1 MAFLICVCMMACSS
15 GQEQKQTVSA
25 GVLEYDSLSIP
36 IDYPYL
42 GFYYRI
48 SCYQEGGNL
57 YCAGYNHLMQSIEVL
72 D

>member
-1 MAFLICVCMMACSS
+1 MKNIWMAFLICVCMMACSS
-15 GQEQKQTVSA
+15 GQEQKQTVSV

-48 SCYQEGGNL
+48 SCYE
-57 YCAGYNHLMQSIEVL
+57 
-72 D
+72 